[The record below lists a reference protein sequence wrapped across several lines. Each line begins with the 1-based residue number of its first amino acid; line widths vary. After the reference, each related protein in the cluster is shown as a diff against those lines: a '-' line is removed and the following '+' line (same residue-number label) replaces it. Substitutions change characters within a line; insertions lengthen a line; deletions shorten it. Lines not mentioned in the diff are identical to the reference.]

1 MFIDT
6 RNLDEDSVVE
16 KEICVIGAGVAG
28 ITLALEFEKQG
39 LDACVLESGGYTAD
53 ERTKDLYRGTSTGL
67 PYQFADGCRSRYLG
81 GSSNCWG
88 GWNRPFEEIDFTTR
102 HWIPDSGWPFGKE
115 ELEPYYA
122 CAHSLLQ
129 LGPNNWDVAFWE
141 KSINKHDVRR
151 VPLATGKVKDIVFQ
165 FSPPTR
171 MGTVYR
177 NNLEGARHVSVYLY
191 ANVINIETDN
201 DAKTVQRVKV
211 RTLSGRT
218 IWIKAKLFVLAT
230 GGIENAR
237 LLLASNKTQPAGLG
251 NGNDLVGRYFMDH
264 PRLLSGSI
272 RLAKPWK
279 SNMLYD
285 TRFHTFNPAVSAN
298 GVMFG
303 GHFVLAPETQEQERV
318 LNSQTWFRAMFPGEG
333 TEAMRAL
340 LRLKLATMKLDQAN
354 FKLGRDLLTLLTHP
368 VDAAGFALTRR
379 LHITSWITDVTFQT
393 VVEPAPDPNSRVT
406 LSDECDD
413 LGIPRAK
420 VAWKLGSLVRRT
432 FDRTW
437 AVLADELQRSGV
449 AEDVTLDPTIEDQ
462 EWPPYH
468 IGARHHMM
476 SGDVMVA
483 HQDNAWPR
491 HPEWTWHH
499 MGTTRMHDSP
509 KHGVVDRNCL
519 VHGMSNLYIAGSSV
533 FPTAAANFPTMTITA
548 LTLRLSKHI
557 ARVVRE
563 PVARVEEPS
572 PLVCVAG
579 A

>member
-1 MFIDT
+1 
-6 RNLDEDSVVE
+6 
-16 KEICVIGAGVAG
+16 
-28 ITLALEFEKQG
+28 
-39 LDACVLESGGYTAD
+39 
-53 ERTKDLYRGTSTGL
+53 
-67 PYQFADGCRSRYLG
+67 
-81 GSSNCWG
+81 
-88 GWNRPFEEIDFTTR
+88 
-102 HWIPDSGWPFGKE
+102 
-115 ELEPYYA
+115 
-122 CAHSLLQ
+122 
-129 LGPNNWDVAFWE
+129 
-141 KSINKHDVRR
+141 
-151 VPLATGKVKDIVFQ
+151 
-165 FSPPTR
+165 
-171 MGTVYR
+171 
-177 NNLEGARHVSVYLY
+177 
-191 ANVINIETDN
+191 
-201 DAKTVQRVKV
+201 
-211 RTLSGRT
+211 
-218 IWIKAKLFVLAT
+218 
-230 GGIENAR
+230 
-237 LLLASNKTQPAGLG
+237 
-251 NGNDLVGRYFMDH
+251 
-264 PRLLSGSI
+264 
-272 RLAKPWK
+272 
-279 SNMLYD
+279 
-285 TRFHTFNPAVSAN
+285 
-298 GVMFG
+298 
-303 GHFVLAPETQEQERV
+303 
-318 LNSQTWFRAMFPGEG
+318 
-333 TEAMRAL
+333 
-340 LRLKLATMKLDQAN
+340 
-354 FKLGRDLLTLLTHP
+354 LTLLTHP

-406 LSDECDD
+406 LSDECDA

>member
-1 MFIDT
+1 MFVDT
-6 RNLDEDSVVE
+6 RNLEEGSIVE
-16 KEICVIGAGVAG
+16 KEVCVIGAGVAG

-39 LDACVLESGGYTAD
+39 LDACVLESGGYAAD
-53 ERTKDLYRGTSTGL
+53 EQTKDLYRGTSAGL
-67 PYQFADGCRSRYLG
+67 PYEFADGCRSRYLG

-88 GWNRPFEEIDFTTR
+88 GWNRPFEEVDFVKR
-102 HWIPDSGWPFGKE
+102 HWIPDSGWPFGKD

-122 CAHSLLQ
+122 CAQSLLQ
-129 LGPNNWDVAFWE
+129 LGPNNWDIAFWE
-141 KSINKHDVRR
+141 QSINKHDVRR
-151 VPLATGKVKDIVFQ
+151 VPLVSGKVKDIVFQ

-171 MGTVYR
+171 MGSVYR
-177 NNLEGARHVSVYLY
+177 GDLDNAGHVAVYLY
-191 ANVINIETDN
+191 ANVVELETDG
-201 DAKTVQRVKV
+201 DARTVQRVRVK
-211 RTLSGRT
+211 TLSGRT
-218 IWIKAKLFVLAT
+218 IWVKAKQFVLAT

-237 LLLASNKTQPAGLG
+237 VLLASNRIQPAGLG
-251 NGNDLVGRYFMDH
+251 NGNDLVGRYFMEH

-272 RLAKPWK
+272 RLAKRWK

-285 TRFHTFNPAVSAN
+285 TRFHSFNPAVSAN

-303 GHFVLAPETQEQERV
+303 GHFVLSPETQESERV
-318 LNSQTWFRAMFPGEG
+318 LNSQTWFHAMFPGEG

-340 LRLKLATMKLDQAN
+340 LRLKLATMRLDQAD
-354 FKLGRDLLTLLTHP
+354 FKLGRDLMTLFRHP
-368 VDAAGFALTRR
+368 VDAAGFALTRL
-379 LHITSWITDVTFQT
+379 LHITSWITDVKFQT
-393 VVEPAPDPNSRVT
+393 IVEPAPDPNSRVT
-406 LSDECDD
+406 LSEDRDA
-413 LGIPRAK
+413 LGMPRVR

-437 AVLADELQRSGV
+437 AVLADELRQSGV
-449 AEDVTLDPTIEDQ
+449 AEQISLDSTIEDQ
-462 EWPPYH
+462 DWPPYH

-509 KHGVVDRNCL
+509 RRGVVDRNCL

-548 LTLRLSKHI
+548 LTLRLSEHI
-557 ARVVRE
+557 AKVIHE
-563 PVARVEEPS
+563 PAASVTTPVPS
-572 PLVCVAG
+572 SRTAG
-579 A
+579 S